1 MYFSGNDKE
10 IKLETKVL
18 SPSELLAHQFLEK
31 AKDFQANIE
40 LIKVLK
46 SRTYLIGEANVLVR
60 ASSEGNRNYFFGI
73 NYITVEEIANL
84 SNPFI
89 AFICG
94 TIDRVIIIP
103 AKILFKKLPS
113 ISHDRNG
120 EYKINID
127 KELNIVLSGRNNRL
141 DCSSFINNWDLLL
154 TPPIIYDESKNSVEE
169 SLHSILQGRLLEI
182 GNIRGFETY
191 CPNKSKIFNE
201 KKLGEISTLENCPD
215 LQFSDYNLL
224 RQIDVLWFRNRGNNF
239 VPEYAFEV
247 ELSTG
252 VWSGVGR
259 MATLMDYKNVGFY
272 IISNDAKKYNQV
284 IRSLSE
290 YEVRYKFIRNDLIG
304 DLYSAELNLKQLK
317 MDIGL

>member
-1 MYFSGNDKE
+1 VYFSGNDKE

-120 EYKINID
+120 EYKI
-127 KELNIVLSGRNNRL
+127 
-141 DCSSFINNWDLLL
+141 
-154 TPPIIYDESKNSVEE
+154 
-169 SLHSILQGRLLEI
+169 IL
-182 GNIRGFETY
+182 
-191 CPNKSKIFNE
+191 
-201 KKLGEISTLENCPD
+201 
-215 LQFSDYNLL
+215 
-224 RQIDVLWFRNRGNNF
+224 
-239 VPEYAFEV
+239 
-247 ELSTG
+247 
-252 VWSGVGR
+252 
-259 MATLMDYKNVGFY
+259 
-272 IISNDAKKYNQV
+272 
-284 IRSLSE
+284 
-290 YEVRYKFIRNDLIG
+290 IRN
-304 DLYSAELNLKQLK
+304 
-317 MDIGL
+317 